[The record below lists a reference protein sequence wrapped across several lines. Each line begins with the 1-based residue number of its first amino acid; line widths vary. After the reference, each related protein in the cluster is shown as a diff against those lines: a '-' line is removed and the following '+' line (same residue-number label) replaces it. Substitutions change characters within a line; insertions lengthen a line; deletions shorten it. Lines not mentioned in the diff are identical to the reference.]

1 VCLVNAPS
9 LLSFVL
15 RPLFLPFWVEI
26 NKPPSKGQSAV
37 DNKKQNL
44 YIKLYFAIELKMN
57 LFVLKYI
64 FKTTI

>member
-26 NKPPSKGQSAV
+26 IKLPFKGQSAV
-37 DNKKQNL
+37 NNKKT
-44 YIKLYFAIELKMN
+44 K
-57 LFVLKYI
+57 LKY
-64 FKTTI
+64 